1 MSTLGRISNSGGIDT
16 QISVRETQIR
26 IPMES
31 LKKRK
36 KKKPSLS
43 CPQNTLKKRFHN
55 IRLVRVETFA

>member
-36 KKKPSLS
+36 KKPSLS
-43 CPQNTLKKRFHN
+43 CPQNTLKKRFT
-55 IRLVRVETFA
+55 ILG

>member
-16 QISVRETQIR
+16 QISVRETQIT

-36 KKKPSLS
+36 KKALTFMSTEHTEEKI
-43 CPQNTLKKRFHN
+43 HN